1 MAEESTG
8 VKLDEVQALVSQVGY
23 EVSQEGDSLL
33 KVRDVDSGI
42 VVRAALQENILFCTV
57 SCTVLSEDQLSTD
70 LMRAMLDAGNGISTS
85 NFQVYSLP
93 DGKVSITLN
102 NFCKLQSLGDDD
114 RDDILS
120 CLDFLVVD
128 VCAARDLF
136 NGLTG

>member
-8 VKLDEVQALVSQVGY
+8 VKLDKVQALISQEGY
-23 EVSQEGDSLL
+23 EVNQEGDSLL

-57 SCTVLSEDQLSTD
+57 SCTVLSEDQLSAD

-85 NFQVYSLP
+85 NFRTYGMP

-136 NGLTG
+136 NGLTA

>member
-1 MAEESTG
+1 MAEESTR
-8 VKLDEVQALVSQVGY
+8 VKLDKVQALISQEGY
-23 EVSQEGDSLL
+23 EVNQEGDSLL

-57 SCTVLSEDQLSTD
+57 SCTVLKADQLSAD
-70 LMRAMLDAGNGISTS
+70 LMRVMLDAGNGISTS
-85 NFQVYSLP
+85 NFQTYGMP

-136 NGLTG
+136 NGLTA